1 MRKQRVPRYLL
12 VLCLLLIV
20 ANFSGCAAPTA
31 ADSLSQST
39 ANASQADDSLIPGPS
54 QELPSDS
61 PQGQWQSLDAAQSS
75 QSNAL
80 SADSAMSQQETD
92 EDAPQFA
99 PDMPQDIQRR
109 VLEAEKID
117 QLDLTDLT
125 FMERCQL
132 VLLWKTIWQAGIK
145 RRGIGMVDL
154 TLDGCP
160 EFIVEK
166 WGVDGIITKIYE
178 LSGNQVQVLMSTPP
192 LLSSSTSVFT
202 RENNLLQDKTWGVYA
217 TVFPDSTVGGIIHKT
232 GNKVGIDTIYYT
244 VGTGGKYPLEKCLD
258 VYGSIWRTIISP
270 DSDEQ
275 DWVVDYMLHYAGE
288 ETQLAEDFPNHNVIP
303 RWGPDCTQEEFLE
316 SVKGTWLDVLNDLPR
331 DPWQSPVIYPPGPGP
346 DCRDYPIYIGMPWQ
360 EMTEKVQSLID
371 EYNQLLQDG
380 DYDIPPVS

>member
-1 MRKQRVPRYLL
+1 MLKQKILRYLS
-12 VLCLLLIV
+12 VLCSLLV
-20 ANFSGCAAPTA
+20 MTGMAACATSRLASSIPRTVDSAPWATTSLSSQA
-31 ADSLSQST
+31 PRPDSSSKESSSPQSLSQV
-39 ANASQADDSLIPGPS
+39 
-54 QELPSDS
+54 
-61 PQGQWQSLDAAQSS
+61 SS
-75 QSNAL
+75 
-80 SADSAMSQQETD
+80 SAESEENS
-92 EDAPQFA
+92 QFA
-99 PDMPQDIQRR
+99 QDVPQDIQRR
-109 VLEAEKID
+109 VLEAEEIE
-117 QLDLTDLT
+117 QLDLSGLP
-125 FMERCQL
+125 FIERCQL
-132 VLLWKTIWQAGIK
+132 VLLWEAVWGLKCERW
-145 RRGIGMVDL
+145 GIGMVDL

-217 TVFPDSTVGGIIHKT
+217 TVFPDGTVGGIIHKT

-331 DPWQSPVIYPPGPGP
+331 DPWQSPMIYPLGPGP
-346 DCRDYPIYIGMPWQ
+346 NCRDYPIYIGMPWQ
-360 EMTEKVQSLID
+360 EMVEKVQSLID

-380 DYDIPPVS
+380 DYDLPPVS

>member
-1 MRKQRVPRYLL
+1 MGKEKQHAKTEGSPLSVGIMSAADRGQ
-12 VLCLLLIV
+12 
-20 ANFSGCAAPTA
+20 FSGCAAPTA

-160 EFIVEK
+160 EFIVDE
-166 WGVDGIITKIYE
+166 WSSGTVTQIFE
-178 LSGNQVQVLMSTPP
+178 LSGDQVQVVMDTPS
-192 LLSSSTSVFT
+192 LNVHNESAFKK
-202 RENNLLQDKTWGVYA
+202 ENNLLQDKTWGVYS
-217 TVFPDSTVGGIIHKT
+217 TVFPDGTTGALYTRCATRSALIRCII
-232 GNKVGIDTIYYT
+232 
-244 VGTGGKYPLEKCLD
+244 P
-258 VYGSIWRTIISP
+258 
-270 DSDEQ
+270 
-275 DWVVDYMLHYAGE
+275 
-288 ETQLAEDFPNHNVIP
+288 
-303 RWGPDCTQEEFLE
+303 
-316 SVKGTWLDVLNDLPR
+316 
-331 DPWQSPVIYPPGPGP
+331 
-346 DCRDYPIYIGMPWQ
+346 
-360 EMTEKVQSLID
+360 
-371 EYNQLLQDG
+371 
-380 DYDIPPVS
+380 